1 MSAVTEADRRAAEDL
16 RVLLAD
22 ISGFWFSPDDTAP
35 LCAALARHRET
46 SELKLLE
53 KIAHSSVRAL
63 PAERMPAAEIASPA
77 GYDARTPRPRPIAV
91 NS

>member
-1 MSAVTEADRRAAEDL
+1 MSAVTDVDRKAAEEL

-22 ISGFWFSPDDTAP
+22 LSGFWFCPSDTGP

-53 KIAHSSVRAL
+53 KISHSSVRAL
-63 PAERMPAAEIASPA
+63 PAERMQPELPASYE
-77 GYDARTPRPRPIAV
+77 PRIQRSRPMAV
-91 NS
+91 SR